1 MHELSLAQS
10 ILDIVEQEYETVT
23 GATRVSLIRLD
34 VGEFNRPVV
43 PDSLSFCFEVITKK
57 TFPSKGS
64 RLELNPVP
72 LTGRCKGCGIGF
84 QDRGLYFFICPR
96 CESKDIETIAGKE
109 LLIKEIEAE

>member
-1 MHELSLAQS
+1 MHELSLAQG
-10 ILDIVEQEYETVT
+10 ILDIVEQEMSRH

-34 VGEFNRPVV
+34 VGEFTAVV
-43 PDSLSFCFEVITKK
+43 PESLSFCFEVITKG
-57 TFPSKGS
+57 TPFEGV

-72 LTGRCKGCGIGF
+72 LTGRCKGCGEEFKIR
-84 QDRGLYFFICPR
+84 DYTFICPK